1 MKNKILALIAF
12 VAIATISKAQIS
24 GTVFELVDG
33 NKQTL
38 FGANVYWENS
48 SVGTISDM
56 NGNFKINKVNSTN
69 KLIVSFIGYNSDT
82 LEIPEKK
89 KNIEVVLTAGEML
102 SEVTVNERQAGTRYS
117 RMEIGNVQ
125 DISGQELCKAAC
137 CSPTPRSPTYR
148 AVPRASASKPR

>member
-24 GTVFELVDG
+24 GTVFEIVDG

-56 NGNFKINKVNSTN
+56 NGNFKISDFSAS
-69 KLIVSFIGYNSDT
+69 VSFSG
-82 LEIPEKK
+82 
-89 KNIEVVLTAGEML
+89 ML
-102 SEVTVNERQAGTRYS
+102 SSDGS
-117 RMEIGNVQ
+117 
-125 DISGQELCKAAC
+125 
-137 CSPTPRSPTYR
+137 
-148 AVPRASASKPR
+148 AVVRL

>member
-1 MKNKILALIAF
+1 MKNKIMALIAF

-24 GTVFELVDG
+24 GTVFEIVDG

-56 NGNFKINKVNSTN
+56 NGNFKINKVNTTN

-82 LEIPEKK
+82 LEIPEK
-89 KNIEVVLTAGEML
+89 N
-102 SEVTVNERQAGTRYS
+102 
-117 RMEIGNVQ
+117 
-125 DISGQELCKAAC
+125 
-137 CSPTPRSPTYR
+137 TPLGIINLFRLYHPR
-148 AVPRASASKPR
+148 GGRASIYPRMGDTADGDTLLPTGVGW